1 MSKFFYTSILTHKS
15 LTTLNLLE
23 LHQKTIEKFDA
34 KGMFESFVSLNYFEY
49 LLLLVVWGSLRVSIR
64 ASKNL

>member
-1 MSKFFYTSILTHKS
+1 MSKFFHTSILTHKS
-15 LTTLNLLE
+15 LTLNLLE

-64 ASKNL
+64 ASTNS